1 MSARSDIK
9 GFPPKGEYGFCG
21 KFLTVYVIELALESG
36 LLDIIGSLVFSSLV
50 CLHGVAYRNT

>member
-21 KFLTVYVIELALESG
+21 KFLTVYIIGAVLESG
-36 LLDIIGSLVFSSLV
+36 LLDIVELLVFSSLV
-50 CLHGVAYRNT
+50 CLHGAAYRNT